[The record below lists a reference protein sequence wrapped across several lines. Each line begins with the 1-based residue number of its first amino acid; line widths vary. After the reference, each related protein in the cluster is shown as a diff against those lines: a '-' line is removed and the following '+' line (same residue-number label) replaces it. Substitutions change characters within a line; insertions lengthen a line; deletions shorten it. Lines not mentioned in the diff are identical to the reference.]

1 MLKQRIITGL
11 VLAPITLACVFLLPT
26 PYFILF
32 CSVIMMIGAW
42 EWGPLMGVT
51 SNAGRIGFMAFVL
64 AILVGLHFISPADS
78 MWQSSSDGSIE
89 LAGTYYGIL
98 AVSAF
103 WWLVSLVLIV
113 SYPKS
118 AGLWQQNLIV
128 RGVIGILSLIPA
140 WVAFIAIR
148 TLYIEQEGQFYF
160 GAYLLFAS
168 LLIVWAADIGAYFS
182 GKKFGKHKLMPQVSP
197 NKTIEGF
204 AGGLIWVAILVVILN
219 ISFDIDSSLYPL
231 YILVALV
238 TAFISAVGDLNES
251 MLKRVAGVKDSGTI
265 LPGHGGILDRIDSLV
280 AATPV
285 FILLYSTFLV

>member
-32 CSVIMMIGAW
+32 CSAIIMIGAW

-51 SNAGRIGFMAFVL
+51 SSAGRVGFMAFVL
-64 AILVGLHFISPADS
+64 AILIGLHFVSPADS
-78 MWQSSSDGSIE
+78 MWQLSSDESIQ

-98 AVSAF
+98 AVSAL

-113 SYPKS
+113 SYPNS
-118 AGLWQQNLIV
+118 AGLWQQNLVV
-128 RGVIGILSLIPA
+128 RGMIGVLSLIPA

-148 TLYIEQEGQFYF
+148 TLYIEQQGQFYF

-204 AGGLIWVAILVVILN
+204 VGGLIWVAILVVILN
-219 ISFDIDSSLYPL
+219 ISFDIDSALYPL